1 MASIDQQKSTNAGTC
16 PSTTCQKQKNRCRPI
31 WFCVFSGCPG
41 ISLKPFD
48 HVHFDASVPDHFF
61 QDQPVSDLSPRTPS
75 SGLERPQR
83 ALQNGTGAEYPI
95 YPVIIKLAVK
105 YGDQIIMRQKDGC
118 AVCHM
123 PAQSFVH
130 RPICVTRNGYL
141 ELPDFTLL
149 YRLMMSFAYYT
160 SDIGSIIDKYRA
172 TSNFLNDRPYL
183 CAIAAPVCAPK
194 NKCHDL
200 VSRNVKA
207 YIESLCEGQ
216 LKFTRLREAF
226 ESRLAETCD
235 ISKPSSPNDGD
246 AEGGDLE
253 QSNIV
258 TKSSPR
264 PPRRQNESPNPPRD
278 EECEITAA
286 ILVGRPRLQ
295 IVDPPPRG
303 CLSCFVFSS
312 IWPKDTLPNP
322 FKNKADLAIDCCR
335 VLASLEEDILRSTEY
350 RCAICSEL
358 VKATCLLHH
367 PISISVHW
375 QSEAIRKAVMAMF
388 QFVKGSWNF
397 PETELVFGSNKRA
410 HIFDFAVPICAP
422 GTICE
427 DVARTAAREFIKLV
441 LPESLQMQFPG
452 LEPDTDLPS
461 LRDGLGWARN
471 DSQLVLQKMGSEGL
485 MSEKADRGEN
495 PEDSTLTITKLRRW
509 HEMCFSQELI
519 KRQFLRKHGY
529 RRAGDNSDSESDDT
543 EADPGLWTTPCAEPM
558 DTSLLL
564 EKPPTLV
571 NLPQTEDLKAV
582 SQNRRLPR
590 PTLANLQM
598 AYQNRPLPRL
608 PAIDDDRDESF
619 W

>member
-1 MASIDQQKSTNAGTC
+1 MASTGQQKSKTAGTC

-41 ISLKPFD
+41 ISSKPFD
-48 HVHFDASVPDHFF
+48 HIHFDASVPDHFF
-61 QDQPVSDLSPRTPS
+61 QDQTVSDLSPRTPS
-75 SGLERPQR
+75 SGLKRPRR
-83 ALQNGTGAEYPI
+83 ALQKGIGEELPI
-95 YPVIIKLAVK
+95 FPVIIKLAVK
-105 YGDQIIMRQKDGC
+105 YGDQIIMRQRDGC
-118 AVCHM
+118 AVCRM

-130 RPICVTRNGYL
+130 HPICVTKDGHL
-141 ELPDFTLL
+141 ELSDFTLL

-160 SDIGSIIDKYRA
+160 SDIGSIVDKYRA
-172 TSNFLNDRPYL
+172 ISNFLNDRPYV

-194 NKCHDL
+194 NKCHEL
-200 VSRNVKA
+200 VSRHVKV
-207 YIESLCEGQ
+207 YIESLCEDQ

-235 ISKPSSPNDGD
+235 ISKSSSPNDDDG
-246 AEGGDLE
+246 EGEDR
-253 QSNIV
+253 QYFNIV
-258 TKSSPR
+258 TKSSPS
-264 PPRRQNESPNPPRD
+264 PPRRQNGSTNPPRD
-278 EECEITAA
+278 EDCEITTA

-375 QSEAIRKAVMAMF
+375 QSEAIRKAVIAMF
-388 QFVKGSWNF
+388 QFVKASWTF

-422 GTICE
+422 GSICE
-427 DVARTAAREFIKLV
+427 DVARTAARQFIKLV
-441 LPESLQMQFPG
+441 LPQNLEMQFPG
-452 LEPDTDLPS
+452 LEPDTDLPN

-471 DSQLVLQKMGSEGL
+471 DSQLVLLKMGSEGL

-495 PEDSTLTITKLRRW
+495 PEDGTLTITKLRRW

-529 RRAGDNSDSESDDT
+529 KRAGDNPDSDSDDT
-543 EADPGLWTTPCAEPM
+543 EADPGLWTTACAESMHSSP
-558 DTSLLL
+558 LLHKSPISIDL
-564 EKPPTLV
+564 I
-571 NLPQTEDLKAV
+571 QTGDRKIV
-582 SQNRRLPR
+582 Q
-590 PTLANLQM
+590 
-598 AYQNRPLPRL
+598 QNRPLPPL
-608 PAIDDDRDESF
+608 PAIDDEKDESF